1 VGTTDKRMNYYKHL
15 KTKDMKQLEKILLP
29 IDVNTDS
36 KEQVNVAID
45 IARSYK
51 SEIIII
57 YVLSENVIHNNIE
70 EILMHA
76 ITDSLNKV
84 KETIRKEGIR
94 VKEPLIE
101 IGKPVDNILKMAV
114 KEEVNLIV
122 AGSGTSSKELQFK
135 LGNTVEKL
143 IRHSDIPVLVVESD
157 IETKI
162 TNILCPVDFSDN
174 SRLALKN
181 AILLAERFKASLRIL
196 SVLEPITSI
205 SHRISADLEKEN
217 AYLLEQY
224 ENEMK
229 KFIKEF
235 DLNHIQHT
243 IDIQT
248 GIAHENIVQTVKE
261 HKHDLLVM
269 GTTGRSGLRRIL
281 VGSVAEKVVRQV
293 PCSFITIKEQDILQQ
308 RFDQDVKEIESH
320 FNDAYDFAA
329 KGNFIEAINHYK
341 ICLQI
346 NNMYIPAIYKLAI
359 VHRATDDIAKADYY
373 DDMAKKLL
381 RSLWDE
387 TIEQEIRKHYT

>member
-1 VGTTDKRMNYYKHL
+1 
-15 KTKDMKQLEKILLP
+15 MKQLEKILLP
-29 IDVNTDS
+29 IDVNVDS
-36 KEQVNVAID
+36 NEQLNTAIE

-51 SEIIII
+51 SEIIIM
-57 YVLSENVIHNNIE
+57 YVLSEDAIHNNIQ

-84 KETIRKEGIR
+84 KETIRKEGLR

-122 AGSGTSSKELQFK
+122 AGSGISSKEEQFK

-143 IRHSDIPVLVVESD
+143 IRHSDTPVLVVKPD
-157 IETKI
+157 TQTKI

-181 AILLAERFKASLRIL
+181 AILLSERFNASLRIL
-196 SVLEPITSI
+196 SVLEPILNI
-205 SHRISADLEKEN
+205 SQRISVDLEKEN
-217 AYLLEQY
+217 TYRLKQY
-224 ENEMK
+224 EDEMSQ
-229 KFIKEF
+229 FIKEF
-235 DLNHIQHT
+235 DLNHIHHT

-248 GIAHENIVQTVKE
+248 GFIDEKILQTIKE
-261 HKHDLLVM
+261 HKYDLLVI

-293 PCSFITIKEQDILQQ
+293 PCSFITIKMQDILQQ

-320 FNDAYDFAA
+320 FNDAHDFAA
-329 KGNFIEAINHYK
+329 KGNYTEAINNYK

-346 NNMYIPAIYKLAI
+346 NNMYIPAIYKLAEI
-359 VHRATDDIAKADYY
+359 HRAIDDIAKADYY